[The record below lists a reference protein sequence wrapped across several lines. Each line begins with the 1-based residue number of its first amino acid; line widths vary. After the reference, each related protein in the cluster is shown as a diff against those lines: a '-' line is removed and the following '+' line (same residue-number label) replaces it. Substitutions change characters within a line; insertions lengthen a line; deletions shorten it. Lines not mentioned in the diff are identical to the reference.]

1 MARLLVADDNA
12 VNRELLRAYL
22 SSEGHEIIEAASGAE
37 ALDRAAEVLPDL
49 ALIDIMMPDLN
60 GFETTV
66 RLKKLAKNQLLPVIL
81 VSSLADPSSRV
92 LGLRM
97 GADDF
102 LTKPIDR
109 TELRVRVKNLLALQA
124 HERELVRQNRALEEL
139 QRFRD
144 EMSALLVHDL
154 KNPVSIVLANLEFML
169 ESTHLTADERE
180 ALDDARLAA
189 YRTLRL
195 LANLLDVAKSDAGRL
210 VPKRSAQS
218 LRELMVPI
226 ADRYRRVAEPRGIRI
241 EVVIDPGL
249 EVSVD
254 ADLLTRVAENVLD
267 NSLRYT
273 PSGGRIHIDAGLRGR
288 HVRLCIGNSG
298 PPIPVAMREKIFDK
312 FAQGDTNLRRSN
324 IGLGLYFCRL
334 AAEAHE
340 GSIRVEE
347 QVELPTVFVIELGP

>member
-1 MARLLVADDNA
+1 MARILVADDSVA
-12 VNRELLRAYL
+12 NRELLRAYL
-22 SSEGHEIIEAASGAE
+22 SSEGHEIVEVASGAE
-37 ALDRAAEVLPDL
+37 ALAQAARALPDL

-66 RLKKLAKNQLLPVIL
+66 RLKKLAGKQYLPVLL
-81 VSSLADPSSRV
+81 VSSLTDPSSRV

-109 TELRVRVKNLLALQA
+109 SELRVRVKNLLSLQA
-124 HERELVRQNRALEEL
+124 HERELVQRNREMEEL

-154 KNPVSIVLANLEFML
+154 KNPVSIVLANLEFVL
-169 ESTHLTADERE
+169 DSTKLDGEERE

-195 LANLLDVAKSDAGRL
+195 LANLLDVAKNDAGRL
-210 VPKRSAQS
+210 TPRRAQQR

-226 ADRYRRVAEPRGIRI
+226 ADRYRRVAEPKGIRI
-241 EVVIDPGL
+241 EVVIVPEL
-249 EVSVD
+249 EASVD
-254 ADLLTRVAENVLD
+254 ADLLTRVVENVLD

-273 PSGGRIHIDAGLRGR
+273 PTGGRIRIDAAPADGR
-288 HVRLCIGNSG
+288 VRLCIGNSG
-298 PPIPVAMREKIFDK
+298 PPIPAAMRERIFDK

-334 AAEAHE
+334 AAEAHG
-340 GSIRVEE
+340 GSIRVEQQE
-347 QVELPTVFVIELGP
+347 ELPTVFVIEVGP

>member
-1 MARLLVADDNA
+1 MARILVADDNA
-12 VNRELLRAYL
+12 ANRELMRAYL
-22 SSEGHEIIEAASGAE
+22 SSEGHELVEASSGAE
-37 ALDRAAEVLPDL
+37 ALELAARALPDL

-66 RLKKLAKNQLLPVIL
+66 RLKKLAGERFLPVLL

-109 TELRVRVKNLLALQA
+109 SELRVRVKNLLSLQT
-124 HERELVRQNRALEEL
+124 HERQLRQRHREMEEL

-169 ESTHLTADERE
+169 GSIHLDVEERE

-195 LANLLDVAKSDAGRL
+195 LANLLDIAKSDAGRL
-210 VPKRSAQS
+210 VARRTPQP
-218 LRELMVPI
+218 LRELMAPV
-226 ADRYRRVAEPRGIRI
+226 AERYRRVAEPKGIRI
-241 EVVIDPGL
+241 EVAVPPGL
-249 EVSVD
+249 EAAID

-273 PSGGRIHIDAGLRGR
+273 PSGGHIRIDA
-288 HVRLCIGNSG
+288 VRTGERVQLSIGNSG
-298 PPIPVAMREKIFDK
+298 APIPHAMREKIFDK

-324 IGLGLYFCRL
+324 LGLGLYFCRL
-334 AAEAHE
+334 AAEAHG

-347 QVELPTVFVIELGP
+347 RAELPTVFVIELGA